1 LQRAKDSK
9 NKNYKNKPLQ
19 QQKAKT
25 NKQNMKLACLKKPLP
40 KTKETLS

>member
-9 NKNYKNKPLQ
+9 NKNYKNKPL